1 VANQEVASE
10 DDGPDR
16 RRRPHVKGQI
26 TQFDPKYMSV
36 RDFMRQIEMV
46 GTACGWSD
54 KVMAMQAVSN
64 VSKFA
69 FGVIGSI
76 PAGEVSFEEVK
87 QAFKDTYEPDS
98 QVQTYKAQFQALRRD
113 PHKEA
118 AHDFA
123 MRLKTQAIKAYPND
137 TRAIREDRVI
147 ERFWE
152 AQPDDVRVALATLIS
167 GVHRPDIGQLVSA
180 TSYHE
185 AATKAV
191 RSRKAGRP
199 ISEVACAGSDSETE
213 DDREVNSLASDG
225 KPGRRRPPYRERGD
239 SGTSKALEVIMKKLG
254 ELTTAS
260 SGRTGTMANSRMNN
274 QGPRVSS
281 INLKDMVE
289 RLEALQVA
297 QVQLA
302 GAHQACV
309 EPSTEYDL
317 VEMVASQ
324 VMGRPP
330 RPNREGIRCF
340 VCDNE
345 GHMWRDCPMREY
357 IKEMVQ
363 KAKMNPGLLNSK
375 AEGRN

>member
-1 VANQEVASE
+1 MSE
-10 DDGPDR
+10 DGGPDR
-16 RRRPHVKGQI
+16 RRRAPVKGQI

-46 GTACGWSD
+46 GAACGWSD
-54 KVMAMQAVSN
+54 RVMAMQAVSN

-76 PAGEVSFEEVK
+76 PGGDVSFEEVK

-98 QVQTYKAQFQALRRD
+98 QVQTYKAQFLALRRD
-113 PHKEA
+113 PQKEA

-123 MRLKTQAIKAYPND
+123 IRLKTQAIKAYPND
-137 TRAIREDRVI
+137 TRAIREDRII

-167 GVHRPDIGQLVSA
+167 GAQRPDIGQLVSA

-191 RSRKAGRP
+191 RSRKTVRP
-199 ISEVACAGSDSETE
+199 VNEVGCLGSDSETE
-213 DDREVNSLASDG
+213 DDREVSSLAVEG
-225 KPGRRRPPYRERGD
+225 KPGRKRPPYRERGET
-239 SGTSKALEVIMKKLG
+239 GTTKALEVIIKKLN
-254 ELTTAS
+254 ELTTAT
-260 SGRTGTMANSRMNN
+260 SGGKAYSRGNT
-274 QGPRVSS
+274 QGPRVP
-281 INLKDMVE
+281 NVDLKSMTE
-289 RLEALQVA
+289 RLEALRVA

-302 GAHQACV
+302 GAHQACL
-309 EPSTEYDL
+309 EPTDGCDL

-330 RPNREGIRCF
+330 RPTQGGLRCF
-340 VCDNE
+340 VCDQE
-345 GHMWRDCPMREY
+345 GHMWRDCGMREY
-357 IKEMVQ
+357 IKEMVK
-363 KAKMNPGLLNSK
+363 KARADPSLLSIKEDSQNRLN
-375 AEGRN
+375 RNGTA